1 MRFAAETGSVFARL
15 WRMAP
20 LLLATASLAWAGNT
34 VVGRAVHATIPP
46 VALAF
51 WRWAGAFLVV
61 LPFASGPLRRD
72 WPILLRHWRS
82 MAVLSLTGIAA
93 FNTLFYRG
101 LDQTTAINGL
111 LLQSAMPLM
120 ILLASAVLYRE
131 RPTLRQTIA
140 ILISLAG
147 VAVIAARGS
156 LARLGALSINP
167 GDVWILAAVASYAIY
182 SSALRDRPPVHPLSF
197 LATSFALGTL
207 MLLPLYLIESA
218 TGDNPVLTPG
228 TVAAF
233 AYVAVIPSCLAYLC
247 FNRGVELI
255 GSARGGQ
262 YVHLVPVFGTLLAMA
277 LLGERLRGFHL
288 VGIALIAAGLALAAR
303 APRRSTRA
311 TSTGQ
316 QA

>member
-1 MRFAAETGSVFARL
+1 MWWAEVAGSVFARL

-20 LLLATASLAWAGNT
+20 LLLATASLCWAGNT
-34 VVGRAVHATIPP
+34 VIGRAVHATVPP

-61 LPFASGPLRRD
+61 LPFARAPLQRD
-72 WPILLRHWRS
+72 WPVLLRHWRS
-82 MAVLSLTGIAA
+82 MTVLSLTGIAT
-93 FNTLFYRG
+93 FNTLLYRG
-101 LDQTTAINGL
+101 LDQTTAVNGL

-120 ILLASAVLYRE
+120 ILLASGILYRE
-131 RPTLRQTIA
+131 RPTMRQTIA

-156 LARLGALSINP
+156 PARLGALSINP
-167 GDVWILAAVASYAIY
+167 GDVWVLAAVASYALY

-207 MLLPLYLIESA
+207 MLLPLYVFETMA
-218 TGDNPVLTPG
+218 GENPVLTPG
-228 TVAAF
+228 TLAAF

-262 YVHLVPVFGTLLAMA
+262 YVHLVPVFGTLLAMV
-277 LLGERLRGFHL
+277 LLGERLRGFHF
-288 VGIALIAAGLALAAR
+288 VGIALIAAGLVLAAR
-303 APRRSTRA
+303 QPRERGSASPRVR
-311 TSTGQ
+311 
-316 QA
+316 